1 MLKFYLKRV
10 LFVVVIISVSMGYSL
25 WEENQLEQARE
36 KSDRYALVV
45 ARLAIAEALQ
55 HDKDNPKRDNL
66 KRDSTSS
73 TDSTSSPD
81 STESF
86 GWQALK
92 DSLLGSWGLNSD
104 SIDNYVNSFE
114 GHEEELAGFWKR
126 SRILVDSF
134 ANLELVK
141 LSPTDTTT
149 SDTTNVDSVTVDSLT
164 TDSVADNSVP
174 KFSTPK

>member
-10 LFVVVIISVSMGYSL
+10 LFVVVIISVWMGYSL
-25 WEENQLEQARE
+25 WEENRDTQALE
-36 KSDRYALVV
+36 KSDRYALAV

-55 HDKDNPKRDNL
+55 HDKDNPKRD
-66 KRDSTSS
+66 STSS
-73 TDSTSSPD
+73 TDSASSTN

-86 GWQALK
+86 GWQKLK

-104 SIDNYVNSFE
+104 SIDNYINSFE

-134 ANLELVK
+134 AILELVN
-141 LSPTDTTT
+141 LSPPDTTT
-149 SDTTNVDSVTVDSLT
+149 SDSSSVDTTTIDTVAVDTAT
-164 TDSVADNSVP
+164 EKSVP
-174 KFSTPK
+174 RFSTPQ